1 MCQMVRKNLILLEPY
16 KSMSGVDPTLLDYFS
31 RGCSRN
37 LYVSNLDDYSA
48 ARDIQ
53 HDAAAPPI

>member
-1 MCQMVRKNLILLEPY
+1 
-16 KSMSGVDPTLLDYFS
+16 MSGVDPTLLDYFS